1 MRYYVEV
8 TRISYARQTLA
19 TESDSKEQA
28 GQLALQRAPEGEF
41 STYDT
46 EYEVSSVEP
55 AQR

>member
-1 MRYYVEV
+1 MKYYVEV
-8 TRISYARQTLA
+8 TRISYARQTVEMEA
-19 TESDSKEQA
+19 ESKEQA
-28 GQLALQRAPEGEF
+28 GKLALQVTPEGEF